1 MILKGVVPRINL
13 KGKNFYRYDY
23 INGRIFSSLKNIDQE
38 FYKFL
43 RWSLKPLGKKELK
56 LDQIEKFKSNC
67 FNFYHEKTFNRINM
81 IKSKNLLID
90 KINIINNKKC
100 SPIEKL
106 LNKID
111 WLKFVMESQ

>member
-1 MILKGVVPRINL
+1 M
-13 KGKNFYRYDY
+13 
-23 INGRIFSSLKNIDQE
+23 
-38 FYKFL
+38 
-43 RWSLKPLGKKELK
+43 RWSLKNLWEKKELK

-111 WLKFVMESQ
+111 WLKICNGKPVNFHGDLHFENINKVISYLQ